1 MPKLTIDGKEVE
13 VAPGTNLIEAA
24 RQVGVE
30 VPHYCYHPGL
40 SIAGQCRLCMVDI
53 EKNPRPQIGC
63 NTQAADGMVVHTQ
76 TERVL
81 ETRKSIM
88 EFHLV
93 NHPLDCPV

>member
-24 RQVGVE
+24 RLVGIE
-30 VPHYCYHPGL
+30 VPHYCYHPAL

-53 EKNPRPQIGC
+53 EKNPRPQISC
-63 NTQAADGMVVHTQ
+63 NMVATDGMVVHTQ

-81 ETRKSIM
+81 ETRRSIM
-88 EFHLV
+88 
-93 NHPLDCPV
+93 